1 MENINKKLTK
11 QRTTY
16 ETDWLAA
23 KIAYYVIIT
32 LLAAWTTNIIYCI
45 YTNEMLMLIASA
57 ILFPVGM
64 IHGIMLW
71 FIGLWNLIC
80 WIASLVIG

>member
-11 QRTTY
+11 QRTMY
-16 ETDWLAA
+16 ETDWLVA
-23 KIAYYVIIT
+23 KITSYVIIT

-45 YTNEMLMLIASA
+45 FTNKMLMLIASA

>member
-1 MENINKKLTK
+1 MENINKKLIK
-11 QRTTY
+11 RRTPY
-16 ETDWLAA
+16 ETDWLVAE
-23 KIAYYVIIT
+23 ITSYIMIT

-45 YTNEMLMLIASA
+45 FTDKMLMLIASA

-80 WIASLVIG
+80 WIISLVIG